1 MARRRRDDRGSTLV
15 EAAFVMPV
23 FILMIFGI
31 FEFSGMVMARTGAGA
46 SVKGGARMAVV
57 AGSDAMSDQ
66 RILLRMAKDGAGV
79 SQDTV
84 TRVVIWKASAAGD
97 SPPAACLTSSV
108 SLTSDLCNVYVD
120 PQDPST
126 GAYTRAKLPMTPDGQ
141 TPTSANADYY
151 FGCDTSSG
159 AGLVDAPHKLDCGWE
174 PHTRRILTQSP
185 AYTCVGAN
193 DPKCRPTDLVGI
205 YIQVDH
211 KFYTGFFGSH
221 ALYSNKTIS
230 AIEPQGYEK

>member
-31 FEFSGMVMARTGAGA
+31 FEFSGMVMARTGSGA
-46 SVKGGARMAVV
+46 AVKGGARMAVV
-57 AGSDAMSDQ
+57 AGSDAMADQ
-66 RILLRMAKDGAGV
+66 RILLRMAKDGSGV

-84 TRVVIWKASAAGD
+84 TRVVIWKASAAGE
-97 SPPAACLTSSV
+97 SPPGNCLSSAV

-120 PQDPST
+120 PQGVG
-126 GAYTRAKLPMTPDGQ
+126 GAFTRAKLPMTPDGQ
-141 TPTSANADYY
+141 VPTPANADYY
-151 FGCDTSSG
+151 FGCDTSTGPG
-159 AGLVDAPHKLDCGWE
+159 ALDAPHKLDCGWE
-174 PHTRRILTQSP
+174 PHSRRIITQSP
-185 AYTCVGAN
+185 AYTCQGAN
-193 DPKCRPTDLVGI
+193 DPKCRPTDLIGI

-211 KFYTGFFGSH
+211 KFYTGFFGSN

-230 AIEPQGYEK
+230 AIEPQGYDK